1 VLMVMDIHGW
11 QGTSWNKLLQG
22 TFKALG
28 CARNIFKV
36 ASAAM
41 NLLSSTIT
49 LLFFLCDMLAALSSF
64 MPLLDYLIASTPHA
78 FAMIATFPSLLL
90 LLLHHFMPFLLA
102 SLPRTLT
109 TPTPIIFA
117 RIKRYIHTVYSSPI
131 SSKSIPKYI
140 YTKSN

>member
-1 VLMVMDIHGW
+1 MVMDIHGW

-78 FAMIATFPSLLL
+78 FAMIATFPPLLL

-117 RIKRYIHTVYSSPI
+117 RTKRYIHTVYSSPI